1 MLKSALARLL
11 FVLSLTAIGALIA
24 GCGDDSSPTG
34 GGGGTT
40 RPHFKTVSI
49 NGSSFSP
56 SSLTIAVG
64 DTVRWTNFDNVT
76 HSVTSD
82 AGTELDS
89 PIHGERRDLPAYLHV
104 GRLIPLSLQVP
115 CRHGRDGNSK
125 LVDLLS
131 LESTFKSN

>member
-89 PIHGERRDLPAYLHV
+89 PNMGNAAIYQHIFMSAGSFPYHCKFHV
-104 GRLIPLSLQVP
+104 GM
-115 CRHGRDGNSK
+115 DGTVTVN
-125 LVDLLS
+125 
-131 LESTFKSN
+131 